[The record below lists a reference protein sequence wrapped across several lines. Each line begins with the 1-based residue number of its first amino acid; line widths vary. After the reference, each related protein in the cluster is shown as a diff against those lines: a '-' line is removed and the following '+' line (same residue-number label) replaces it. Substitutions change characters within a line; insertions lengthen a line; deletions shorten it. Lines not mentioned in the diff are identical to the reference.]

1 MVDIT
6 GSTAYQLRSAAPEVR
21 AAGANGGSS
30 GASGVSGG
38 SSTTASAGNDE
49 NPVTKILDRYKTV
62 PYLSPRVRV
71 DDSVNRVILEYRNP
85 DTGDV
90 ERQYPSKE
98 QIQKYQQVQQST
110 AKPDEGK
117 KVPDQAPT
125 NASSPGLS
133 ATVAVP
139 TPDKVPAPVAATASS
154 SGAGVSKGASAAHR
168 DVIA

>member
-1 MVDIT
+1 MVDIS
-6 GSTAYQLRSAAPEVR
+6 GSAAYQLRSAAPELR
-21 AAGANGGSS
+21 AAGANGGSNN
-30 GASGVSGG
+30 ASGVSGG
-38 SSTTASAGNDE
+38 NSNVASASSDE
-49 NPVTKILDRYKTV
+49 NPVTKILERYKTV

-110 AKPDEGK
+110 AQPDDGK
-117 KVPDQAPT
+117 KVQEQAPV

-133 ATVAVP
+133 ATIAVP
-139 TPDKVPAPVAATASS
+139 TPDKVPAPVAATASP
-154 SGAGVSKGASAAHR
+154 GAEASKAGSAAHR
-168 DVIA
+168 NVIA

>member
-1 MVDIT
+1 
-6 GSTAYQLRSAAPEVR
+6 VR

-38 SSTTASAGNDE
+38 NSNVASANSDE

-110 AKPDEGK
+110 AQPDEGK
-117 KVPDQAPT
+117 KVQEQTPV
-125 NASSPGLS
+125 NASSPSLS

-154 SGAGVSKGASAAHR
+154 SSGGAAKGAPAAHR
-168 DVIA
+168 NVIA